1 MPLKRLVLVS
11 FILSS
16 LLQANEEIQKSFFK
30 ESKSLAQCTFY
41 YPILSEQEK
50 MDIQSERISISEE
63 SIFLEEDVVLKFD
76 GGLFTSS
83 SADLKENSNL
93 INFNNNADIF
103 LNDLYLQAQRGKFDR
118 SNNTFELYSG
128 NSYWKKPNIFINFDS
143 AEGANDSVTFT
154 NASLSSCV
162 DTSSG
167 WALKAVQIEIN
178 DEIGKGSAKKI
189 RLEIFNKT
197 VFRLPYLPIYLSEDL
212 ENNPEEVQKRVEKII
227 KPELDDMFDDNTI
240 FQVNPTGNFVTGG
253 PDGDTGI
260 TGRKIIVD
268 TYGGYAPHGG
278 GAFSGKDCTKVDRS
292 GAYMAR

>member
-16 LLQANEEIQKSFFK
+16 FLQANEEIQKSFFK
-30 ESKSLAQCTFY
+30 ESESLSQCTFY
-41 YPILSEQEK
+41 YPILSEQKK

-143 AEGANDSVTFT
+143 A
-154 NASLSSCV
+154 
-162 DTSSG
+162 
-167 WALKAVQIEIN
+167 AVSYTHLTLPTTIE
-178 DEIGKGSAKKI
+178 
-189 RLEIFNKT
+189 
-197 VFRLPYLPIYLSEDL
+197 V
-212 ENNPEEVQKRVEKII
+212 
-227 KPELDDMFDDNTI
+227 
-240 FQVNPTGNFVTGG
+240 
-253 PDGDTGI
+253 
-260 TGRKIIVD
+260 
-268 TYGGYAPHGG
+268 
-278 GAFSGKDCTKVDRS
+278 
-292 GAYMAR
+292 